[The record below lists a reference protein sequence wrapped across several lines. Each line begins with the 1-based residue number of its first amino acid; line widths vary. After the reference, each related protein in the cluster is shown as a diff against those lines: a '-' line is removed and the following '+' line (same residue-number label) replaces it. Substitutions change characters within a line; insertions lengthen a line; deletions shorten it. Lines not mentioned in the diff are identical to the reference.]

1 MCDKNPVRFVTNL
14 TAVLQSE
21 ASYYQGTGEPTNRLG
36 SPEEVTNMVS
46 LRQVEEQL
54 KHVGCNFKFWGRAE
68 IRELSNVLM
77 PDEIIAQATNGTYE
91 GGFAMLCV
99 TNYRVLLIDRKPML
113 LTIEDIR
120 YDMMSEV
127 DYHNRLMGAT
137 IRIFTPM
144 RNLVFNSWSNIRLRK
159 CVNCIQQRVMEIRQH
174 GMMAQQI
181 QNQQQMP
188 ATQQGYMNNPQ
199 YAPGQ
204 QQGSAPYLP
213 MNPYTKVPM
222 LSRRRRFPSFY

>member
-1 MCDKNPVRFVTNL
+1 MI
-14 TAVLQSE
+14 
-21 ASYYQGTGEPTNRLG
+21 
-36 SPEEVTNMVS
+36 S

-91 GGFAMLCV
+91 GGFAMLVV

-120 YDMMSEV
+120 YDMLSEV

-144 RNLVFNSWSNIRLRK
+144 RNLVFSSWSNVRLRK
-159 CVNCIQQRVMEIRQH
+159 CLNYIQQRVMEIRSQ
-174 GMMAQQI
+174 GMIAQQMNMG
-181 QNQQQMP
+181 QQVYGVNPMPAKQGTQQM
-188 ATQQGYMNNPQ
+188 QGGYM
-199 YAPGQ
+199 
-204 QQGSAPYLP
+204 P

>member
-1 MCDKNPVRFVTNL
+1 MI
-14 TAVLQSE
+14 S
-21 ASYYQGTGEPTNRLG
+21 
-36 SPEEVTNMVS
+36 M
-46 LRQVEEQL
+46 RQVEEQL

-68 IRELSNVLM
+68 IRELCNVLM
-77 PDEIIAQATNGTYE
+77 PEEVIAQAVNGSYE

-127 DYHNRLMGAT
+127 DYHNRMMGAT
-137 IRIFTPM
+137 IRVFTPM
-144 RNLVFNSWSNIRLRK
+144 RNLVFSSWSNIRLRK
-159 CVNCIQQRVMEIRQH
+159 CVNYIQQRVMEIRQH
-174 GMMAQQI
+174 GMMM
-181 QNQQQMP
+181 QNQMMQPGMMTSQ
-188 ATQQGYMNNPQ
+188 ASGPQ
-199 YAPGQ
+199 RPYA
-204 QQGSAPYLP
+204 P